1 MAQFASKTLGAR
13 SFAPCVS
20 GGLRVFSCSK
30 RQESSLATRGEKAAP
45 HPARAPLLTS
55 AVFARQPARIR
66 SPPPRILGTDPQERK
81 RDRNFRGRLR
91 DTQSPS
97 SLSPSPASSSPP
109 HDASSSLS
117 VSRAE
122 GGRPW
127 SSLEKRRAL
136 ERSGE
141 SERGERRRPE
151 SRSQNARDRDFQLAH
166 ARQKANGKEQ
176 NICAITSALCRE
188 ASRHAARGDAA
199 LFLATLSAA
208 AHSAERPIEVSQT
221 LHVLATVFAC
231 KKGRRKVVFPLPA
244 STVCATDPAPP
255 PDAQPKTEATARLP
269 GSGEAEVTGRE
280 EGNTTE
286 QAALP
291 EEVEQLL
298 RLLAEKA
305 TQRLELMEPKSIC
318 IVASAFTLLRR
329 FPPRDLAVGL
339 LKTFPT
345 FLPINANG
353 YDLTCVASFLATFPR
368 QICATVDEVNSLQ
381 ASRLPLPAPGSS
393 SSLSSSSSLVAA
405 SLLPPYPA
413 LWQDILVRLPH
424 ELAALSPIAV
434 AGLLHASCSLSLSLS
449 SPVSS
454 SPSTEEARA
463 SWASLL
469 DTQRVVHRDI
479 VLFLKQGDRCAPLSS
494 STSLSPPSPPAVRAS
509 FSPAW
514 GGGAGSPEC
523 GGDSL
528 SYHWRTLENQSQI
541 LRFLGEDGVATPP
554 RSGEGPALAASP
566 SSPSSLSSPLSSPL
580 SSVSARSLATL
591 WLSEVLRLLQ
601 IQLLRRVP
609 QILGTAKPQ
618 QISNIAHDLQCLGF
632 LAPVLRPLASS
643 RPEAPVPP
651 SGLKLF
657 DQLLEAATANLADF
671 SSRDFAVFLS
681 AVSRVVESLKVQESL
696 FLPFP
701 EERSSSSPTLSL
713 PKAAKNPELD
723 SLEARE
729 AAAQAASVASAL
741 RRLDGSGLLG
751 TSLLSVLPR
760 ATAKDLRALISALPR
775 VWHFRDRMLAQRL
788 KLRTLAPRG
797 DAKRGLDR
805 EKKPEKGG
813 AETRLQTE
821 LSGLLGEGPSS
832 RQRMQELALLHSLLH
847 RLHAGRQIQE
857 LDPKELAGLALD
869 VARLRPFALETAA
882 AAASTAVDAKQHLV
896 EETLSAIC
904 RAIHDRLGAIYLA
917 GRAGNSLAREASGL
931 ADRGDKKGDTFRDL
945 GDASDPPGPRLGAQA
960 MTALMSALL
969 HASSSKL
976 LSLESQRPSELLL
989 EKTRFPLLLAL
1000 LSRDLLESLRPRR
1013 SPTRRQTPQEGDTSA
1028 SQEAAGALALRGT
1041 DDALE
1046 TYAACL
1052 LRRERVLSSCPAE
1065 KRRDSKSP
1073 RDAFF
1078 SSLSPLSSSSSRSF
1092 PFASSSDLLLSPEE
1106 AAAAGPSA
1114 DPQVGPVALSTV
1126 CSALAH
1132 FHKLGGFPDSGCF
1145 RAAADAHVREFSHVE
1160 DGDRD
1165 GDARQLEGSEGTS
1178 ASGEELFPGKETRC
1192 SNPEQ
1197 PGLPR
1202 HSSTLFSF
1210 PNSFPFPLLSWE
1222 SLESPSSV
1230 HPGSGLPSSSLS
1242 SSLHGSIPS
1251 SLLAPSSSRSPV
1263 SPVPCCLSSVSSNL
1277 LPWLLFRSLQQLP
1290 AFQPRDILAV
1300 LEMLSVL
1307 GPPPVSLPREFGVLD
1322 GEAGSS
1328 ENGRRGANESREA
1341 SDGGVHAELQ
1351 TSGLRREA
1359 LQAALVASLLRA
1371 AAARLRLLP
1380 SEPSD
1385 DVDSDSPSL
1394 LPPFSPSGEEQQLER
1409 PVESGEDPAEARGVS
1424 PGLLRTT
1431 GAWTPSQVS
1440 LLLFSFARFASSP
1453 VPFDPPASLF
1463 RPLLLHF
1470 YLLLPSYSLSDLLRA
1485 LASFAIHRPCFL
1497 VALEVAASHS
1507 EAAASP
1513 AYLPSLLPSPRL
1525 SSHESF
1531 CARRDAS
1538 PAARAPILLPG
1549 EDDGEALEIL
1559 VADVWR
1565 HVRWKLPRHSL
1576 SASQLVQMSDLFLF
1590 LEKELERKR
1599 TRQNGASLSHSCF
1612 DRCEGREGEP
1622 VARRDTLR
1630 AQKSLPQQQQRLS
1643 PGAWR
1648 KFVKIGDAIHDRFAA
1663 FKVQEGDERGEE
1675 RSDGGE
1681 VQEQRGEEEEE
1692 TDCGAEGRESPQLR
1706 RDEEARASVPRD
1718 ETKRWTPGIGEGK
1731 EAAAEATGRDAST
1744 QALAKRRRREE
1755 RLRGE
1760 REEETVEL
1768 WCRAL
1773 HIWGQAGCRD
1783 MPFLSFAISRL
1794 KRTLL
1799 RARVAR
1805 AAEAQNGRRL
1815 GSEAAD
1821 GTGRSTEATE
1831 ARRLDAAR
1839 VAETGDALEGASL
1852 SSSRE
1857 DAKTEESRRSRGNG
1871 RGKEVDVSPFEK
1883 VDLLVDAAFGLSRLG
1898 CTTTTAHPH
1907 LNATANE
1914 VLEILFED
1922 IFAALRPGT
1931 HAAKAKQT
1939 DEGSSTPHTEP
1950 EGMPDSETHALRELN
1965 NSVSLS
1971 PLSSSPNSSSQPSSS
1986 ASSAVSSSPSSLFS
2000 APSSFASA
2008 LAASPSEAAV
2018 PPLPFERA
2026 IRLLAAFLL
2035 WRPPSILGRRVAV
2048 EFLSLFRGYPQMSRV
2063 LDDMRSDPRRRL
2075 RSQESKRARRGVG
2088 RRSEVERERAAGTFE
2103 GAREVNEFQNASVQQ
2118 RTANLLRLFT
2128 ARCVFDWNLSADSL
2142 LQWNSFSRNSPL
2154 FEVAERDGRRLER
2167 LGAARG
2173 GREAP
2178 EERTGSLE
2186 AAEVYVQLLRS
2197 LGRFERESDGKTKA
2211 ASEVDVWGEDEAEL
2225 GVVDSGEVRKAG
2237 DLCEAD
2243 IVDKTLLASRAHEVS
2258 KRNEIVC
2265 LLRRLHRKFVTHLSP
2280 ASFSETRR
2288 HALSTKEENKEKS
2301 PDQAAVQTR
2310 ETNAPH
2316 WLFGGAASGKAFF
2329 SPTEEGREKN
2339 EKQREEDCCGVRK
2352 KGDGVDA
2359 FLSQREEA
2367 GQVENA
2373 ESSREKAPGFIFA
2386 FDEHA
2391 AVFDD
2396 TASDD
2401 EESLIFSSSQDF
2413 SPLSGAAR
2421 NDADSSQQSKLR
2433 AQEKLPLFTQGA
2445 QTSFPAVAASPGG
2458 TEGEA
2463 GSAFRASRK
2472 NAVKLH
2478 ADASS
2483 LTELEREVLRNLQKL
2498 SSHLLSPARKLHLQT
2513 SVYAPPYTLPLVDS
2527 TYRIAFE
2534 IATPENFFR
2543 DPEGAEIELTAWTS
2557 LRHELLHAQGWCV
2570 VAIPHFEWT
2579 ALPDR
2584 LTRLRYLQRQ
2594 LLKAV
2599 LSRNSP
2605 SLPSGGFSCS
2615 SSAFATVSS
2624 SVATS
2629 HSSFLHSSPSTL
2641 SSSLSPSSPAA
2652 ALSSSPSL
2660 WCGQETPWSGEAERR
2675 GEWIASEPVRNTF
2688 DSAEPRLRASELP
2701 GGSLLRENDGFAET
2715 RENLF
2720 AKLGGKRV
2728 GRREEQR
2735 RRPPASEAPRRRDE
2749 AATDKGR

>member
-1 MAQFASKTLGAR
+1 MAPFASKTLGAR

-117 VSRAE
+117 ASRAE

-494 STSLSPPSPPAVRAS
+494 STSLSPPSLPAVRAS

-541 LRFLGEDGVATPP
+541 LRFLREDGVATPP

-580 SSVSARSLATL
+580 SSVSARSVATL

-713 PKAAKNPELD
+713 PKAANNSELD

-945 GDASDPPGPRLGAQA
+945 GDASDPPGPRLGAQDVYVFFCAPTRGASGFLLLWNRCFLFSRKHACSERMRCLGRLSRSSFACSGVLHLRLFASIPRVSVVSCVYPGGLQA
-960 MTALMSALL
+960 MTALLSALL
-969 HASSSKL
+969 HTSSSKL

-1178 ASGEELFPGKETRC
+1178 ASGQELFPGKETRC

-1210 PNSFPFPLLSWE
+1210 RNSFPFPLLSWE

-1409 PVESGEDPAEARGVS
+1409 PVESGENPAEARGVS

-1431 GAWTPSQVS
+1431 GVS
-1440 LLLFSFARFASSP
+1440 LQDGSL
-1453 VPFDPPASLF
+1453 SLF
-1463 RPLLLHF
+1463 RRTELQWRRRR
-1470 YLLLPSYSLSDLLRA
+1470 PSLEECWTKSRVRFHLSDLLRA

-1663 FKVQEGDERGEE
+1663 LKVQEGDERGEE

-1681 VQEQRGEEEEE
+1681 VKEQRGEEEEE

-1706 RDEEARASVPRD
+1706 RDEEARAFVPRD

-1805 AAEAQNGRRL
+1805 AAEAQNGGRL

-1839 VAETGDALEGASL
+1839 VAETGDALEGASP

-2035 WRPPSILGRRVAV
+2035 
-2048 EFLSLFRGYPQMSRV
+2048 
-2063 LDDMRSDPRRRL
+2063 
-2075 RSQESKRARRGVG
+2075 
-2088 RRSEVERERAAGTFE
+2088 
-2103 GAREVNEFQNASVQQ
+2103 
-2118 RTANLLRLFT
+2118 
-2128 ARCVFDWNLSADSL
+2128 
-2142 LQWNSFSRNSPL
+2142 
-2154 FEVAERDGRRLER
+2154 
-2167 LGAARG
+2167 
-2173 GREAP
+2173 
-2178 EERTGSLE
+2178 
-2186 AAEVYVQLLRS
+2186 
-2197 LGRFERESDGKTKA
+2197 
-2211 ASEVDVWGEDEAEL
+2211 
-2225 GVVDSGEVRKAG
+2225 
-2237 DLCEAD
+2237 
-2243 IVDKTLLASRAHEVS
+2243 
-2258 KRNEIVC
+2258 
-2265 LLRRLHRKFVTHLSP
+2265 
-2280 ASFSETRR
+2280 
-2288 HALSTKEENKEKS
+2288 
-2301 PDQAAVQTR
+2301 
-2310 ETNAPH
+2310 
-2316 WLFGGAASGKAFF
+2316 
-2329 SPTEEGREKN
+2329 
-2339 EKQREEDCCGVRK
+2339 
-2352 KGDGVDA
+2352 
-2359 FLSQREEA
+2359 
-2367 GQVENA
+2367 
-2373 ESSREKAPGFIFA
+2373 
-2386 FDEHA
+2386 
-2391 AVFDD
+2391 
-2396 TASDD
+2396 
-2401 EESLIFSSSQDF
+2401 
-2413 SPLSGAAR
+2413 
-2421 NDADSSQQSKLR
+2421 
-2433 AQEKLPLFTQGA
+2433 
-2445 QTSFPAVAASPGG
+2445 
-2458 TEGEA
+2458 
-2463 GSAFRASRK
+2463 
-2472 NAVKLH
+2472 
-2478 ADASS
+2478 
-2483 LTELEREVLRNLQKL
+2483 
-2498 SSHLLSPARKLHLQT
+2498 
-2513 SVYAPPYTLPLVDS
+2513 
-2527 TYRIAFE
+2527 
-2534 IATPENFFR
+2534 
-2543 DPEGAEIELTAWTS
+2543 
-2557 LRHELLHAQGWCV
+2557 
-2570 VAIPHFEWT
+2570 
-2579 ALPDR
+2579 
-2584 LTRLRYLQRQ
+2584 
-2594 LLKAV
+2594 
-2599 LSRNSP
+2599 
-2605 SLPSGGFSCS
+2605 CS
-2615 SSAFATVSS
+2615 SV
-2624 SVATS
+2624 
-2629 HSSFLHSSPSTL
+2629 
-2641 SSSLSPSSPAA
+2641 
-2652 ALSSSPSL
+2652 
-2660 WCGQETPWSGEAERR
+2660 
-2675 GEWIASEPVRNTF
+2675 
-2688 DSAEPRLRASELP
+2688 
-2701 GGSLLRENDGFAET
+2701 
-2715 RENLF
+2715 
-2720 AKLGGKRV
+2720 
-2728 GRREEQR
+2728 
-2735 RRPPASEAPRRRDE
+2735 
-2749 AATDKGR
+2749 